1 MRILF
6 VTPMFPNERN
16 VQQGN
21 FVWELARALQA
32 AEQDVRVA
40 SIEPVIIWP
49 LNLLK
54 RYRRQVAVADVPEYN
69 PIVRYEVRQ
78 FPRNIGMF
86 YMYKHWAKVLMD
98 KINTCWPAWRPQIV
112 HSHTLVPGALIA
124 EILCRKWNIAHIS
137 TSHGGDTSIN
147 IYRRKPMAAIKRMLY
162 EGHHVVGVGQPIV
175 ESLKAFAK
183 KQDQI
188 RCIFNGM
195 DTSKLRPASP
205 KLRQRFCGRKI
216 ILGTGNLKKTKG
228 FDLLLKGFSV
238 LSEEF
243 PMWDVVIVG
252 GGAQSDELKKLTDE
266 LNLFDRVHF
275 TGPLPSSEAMEWM
288 DLCDIFCLPS
298 WSEGFGIVYI
308 EAMACSKP
316 VIGVSGQ
323 GIDAVI
329 REHSTGLLVEPKD
342 VTSVTDALR
351 RLMPDD
357 SLRRQMGD
365 RGRIAV
371 FEKFTWAVCAQ
382 KYIQLYNEIL
392 ANKQIGIVA

>member
-6 VTPMFPNERN
+6 VTLMFPNKRDI
-16 VQQGN
+16 QHGN
-21 FVWELARALQA
+21 LLWELARALQA
-32 AEQDVRVA
+32 AGQDVRVA
-40 SIEPVIIWP
+40 SIEPVLVWP
-49 LNLLK
+49 LNLLN
-54 RYRRQVAVADVPEYN
+54 RYRREVTVADMPEYD

-86 YMYKHWAKVLMD
+86 YMYKHWAKVLME
-98 KINTCWPAWRPQIV
+98 KINTCWPDWRPQIV
-112 HSHTLVPGALIA
+112 HSHTLIPGALIA
-124 EILCRKWNIAHIS
+124 EVLCRKWNIAHIS
-137 TSHGGDTSIN
+137 TSHGGDTSVN
-147 IYRRKPMAAIKRMLY
+147 IHRRKPRAAIKRMLS
-162 EGHHVVGVGQPIV
+162 EGHRVVGVGQPIV

-183 KQDQI
+183 KPDQI

-195 DTSKLRPASP
+195 DIYKLRPASP
-205 KLRQRFCGRKI
+205 QLRQRFRGRKI
-216 ILGTGNLKKTKG
+216 ILGMGNLKKTKG
-228 FDLLLKGFSV
+228 FDLLLKGFSA

-243 PMWDVVIVG
+243 PLWDVAIVG
-252 GGAQSDELKKLTDE
+252 GGAQSDELKKLADE

-298 WSEGFGIVYI
+298 WSEGFGVVYI

-342 VTSVTDALR
+342 DSSVSNALR
-351 RLMPDD
+351 QLMADD
-357 SLRRQMGD
+357 SLRRQMGAK
-365 RGRIAV
+365 GKELV

-382 KYIQLYNEIL
+382 KYVQLYSEIL
-392 ANKQIGIVA
+392 ANKQIGIIA